1 MANKKK
7 TNAAEETVKTAAV
20 PSGTA
25 IAAAAQEAPAAV
37 TEVSET
43 VGKAST
49 ETAAEEKPAAEK
61 PAAKKPGRPAAKSED
76 KPAKKN
82 SEKPA
87 KAADKPAAKT
97 TKAADKPAAK
107 STKAADKPAKSTK
120 AAAKTA
126 KTPKASKAEKSVKAA
141 KPAASDKAEEIFLE
155 LKNGSYDMG
164 GFIEKCKAD
173 YKSKHPRSRI
183 NSIKIYIKPED
194 NKAYYVVNGNSG
206 DDQFIDM

>member
-25 IAAAAQEAPAAV
+25 AAEQEAPAVV

-61 PAAKKPGRPAAKSED
+61 PAAKKPGRPAAKSEN

-87 KAADKPAAKT
+87 KACPNGDIRIGRKIALQSRA
-97 TKAADKPAAK
+97 
-107 STKAADKPAKSTK
+107 
-120 AAAKTA
+120 
-126 KTPKASKAEKSVKAA
+126 
-141 KPAASDKAEEIFLE
+141 IFR
-155 LKNGSYDMG
+155 G
-164 GFIEKCKAD
+164 A
-173 YKSKHPRSRI
+173 
-183 NSIKIYIKPED
+183 
-194 NKAYYVVNGNSG
+194 
-206 DDQFIDM
+206 